1 MMATC
6 IRWIITIFMGTLIV
20 VTASDNAYIALI
32 LAVYIIWL
40 AAVSY
45 LAGHEDGESKG
56 YKEGFHAGKELG
68 FRQGQ
73 NSERTGRIIYGDRWG
88 KDD

>member
-1 MMATC
+1 MYTFT
-6 IRWIITIFMGTLIV
+6 RWLVQVIGGIV
-20 VTASDNAYIALI
+20 IVGSVSRDVLGALI
-32 LAVYIIWL
+32 LSFYVIGV

-56 YKEGFHAGKELG
+56 YKEGFHEGKELG

-73 NSERTGRIIYGDRWG
+73 NSEQVGRIIYGDRWG
-88 KDD
+88 KDE